1 VPLPQ
6 AWEFVGYDGAG
17 TQVAQLDLVSLHRRA
32 SPHPLVAVAVESRAR
47 SF

>member
-17 TQVAQLDLVSLHRRA
+17 TQVAQLDLVSCTAVPHRIH
-32 SPHPLVAVAVESRAR
+32 SSRWRLNLAPAP
-47 SF
+47 S